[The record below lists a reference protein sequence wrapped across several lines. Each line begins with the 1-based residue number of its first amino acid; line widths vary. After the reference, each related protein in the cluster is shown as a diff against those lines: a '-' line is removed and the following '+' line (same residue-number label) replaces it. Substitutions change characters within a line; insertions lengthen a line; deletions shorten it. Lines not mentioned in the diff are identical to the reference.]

1 VVRGKRDRAADV
13 HRVRVYIMCICSY
26 INMNIYIYD
35 YTYEYIYVYINGRRE
50 GEPQK
55 SAGGC
60 VLACTARRRRGAVSA
75 LAPAHGVRV

>member
-1 VVRGKRDRAADV
+1 MYVCMYVCMY
-13 HRVRVYIMCICSY
+13 VY
-26 INMNIYIYD
+26 IYIY
-35 YTYEYIYVYINGRRE
+35 IYINGRWE

-75 LAPAHGVRV
+75 LAPAHGLRV